1 MLHYIIQTIA
11 FQLFFLILYD
21 VFFNKETFF
30 NWNRGYLLATA
41 MLSLI
46 IPFIKI
52 SSFKHLIS
60 QDYIISLPEIFIGS
74 VNKQDINPIQ
84 LSPIIIM
91 DDKAFWSWE
100 FIFYI
105 GVAVATLL
113 FAYKLSKLL
122 LLLINNP
129 KQREGNL
136 LIVSLLKSNVAFSF
150 FNYIFLGDDLKTDER
165 ASVLKHEKV
174 HVKQRHTLDLL
185 FFEVLRI
192 LFWFNPLVYMYQNR
206 IMSLHEFIADAQ
218 AVKNESKN
226 QYYQNLLSQVFQTK
240 NISFINPFFKKS
252 LIKKRIIML
261 QKSKSKQ
268 VRLIKYTILFPL
280 ILGMLIYSSCNNEI
294 EHSKLEIEFTDEE
307 IKDKLLEE
315 LNELRNSGI
324 KEFEIYKAFV
334 PKSKNYILTIEEHYR
349 QTIFVEQFFSSYLK
363 KNKDKSLPKSKT
375 YTEYLQWKKT
385 DVAKESWES
394 AIKDGVLRLVVNDIE
409 NLTPQENVR
418 KEEKITIIKKDYYF
432 HALLITDGYSD
443 TILKFKKGI
452 NWPYEDDI
460 LEELDVPFSLID
472 QVPTFPGCEGMTN
485 EDKRDCMS
493 RNISM
498 HVNKNF
504 NTKLAN
510 ELNLTSRQRINVIF
524 KIDKEG
530 NIVDVRSRAPH
541 PDLEAEAIRVI
552 KTIPKMI
559 PGKQKGKAVNVPYS
573 LPIIFQVAE

>member
-252 LIKKRIIML
+252 LIEKRIIML

-268 VRLIKYTILFPL
+268 VRLFKYVLLIPLVFGMLVYTSCIEDTNVKDSTDNIAKETQKETPL
-280 ILGMLIYSSCNNEI
+280 INKIKSVKNQIQVQGNLNENEEKGLTLLLKIVKGENFDQDLVDQVRVYTSQQSESELVKKISNVFEQIQIQGNLNN
-294 EHSKLEIEFTDEE
+294 EE
-307 IKDKLLEE
+307 IKELKGLL
-315 LNELRNSGI
+315 
-324 KEFEIYKAFV
+324 
-334 PKSKNYILTIEEHYR
+334 ILTSDDG
-349 QTIFVEQFFSSYLK
+349 FNDPFF
-363 KNKDKSLPKSKT
+363 
-375 YTEYLQWKKT
+375 T
-385 DVAKESWES
+385 DVLKYVN
-394 AIKDGVLRLVVNDIE
+394 IPFGV
-409 NLTPQENVR
+409 
-418 KEEKITIIKKDYYF
+418 
-432 HALLITDGYSD
+432 
-443 TILKFKKGI
+443 
-452 NWPYEDDI
+452 
-460 LEELDVPFSLID
+460 ID
-472 QVPTFPGCEGMTN
+472 QVPVFPGCEGMSN
-485 EDKRDCMS
+485 EEQRDCMS
-493 RNISM
+493 KKTAM

-504 NTKLAN
+504 NIKLAHS
-510 ELNLTSRQRINVIF
+510 LKLKGKQRINVIF
-524 KIDKEG
+524 KINNEG
-530 NIVDVRSRAPH
+530 DIVDVRSRAPH

-552 KTIPKMI
+552 KTLPKFT
-559 PGKQKGKAVNVPYS
+559 PGEHKGKKVTVPYS
-573 LPIIFQVAE
+573 LPIVFKVAE